1 MNVQVSQTEDAQI
14 ELTLL
19 NSTGQVLQNIED
31 VQAVEGFNRYEIDVS
46 TYPPGLYMIFISN
59 REQRISRKVIVE

>member
-1 MNVQVSQTEDAQI
+1 LNVQVSQTEDAQI

-31 VQAVEGFNRYEIDVS
+31 VQAVEGFNFYEIDVS
-46 TYPPGLYMIFISN
+46 AYPAGLYLLSISN
-59 REQRISRKVIVE
+59 GQQRISRKVIVE